1 MDNFFAKFGKI
12 LDVCKHFSK
21 DLAGG
26 HGNMPRRGVVP
37 KFSDLEVIALAL
49 TAETESIDS
58 ESRLFSMLK
67 SHRELM
73 PNLISRRQYNDRRKY
88 TAGLCEDIRK
98 RLVAV
103 IDGGEDY
110 FCIDSKPIE
119 VCRLSRGK
127 RCKMGRTTPDTAP
140 NFGYCASQG
149 VYYFGY
155 NQVYSCSR
163 QQGEY

>member
-1 MDNFFAKFGKI
+1 MAYFPD
-12 LDVCKHFSK
+12 CSK
-21 DLAGG
+21 
-26 HGNMPRRGVVP
+26 
-37 KFSDLEVIALAL
+37 K
-49 TAETESIDS
+49 TA
-58 ESRLFSMLK
+58 SRLFSMLK
-67 SHRELM
+67 SHIELM

-140 NFGYCASQG
+140 SCMRWRWMILRPNASA
-149 VYYFGY
+149 VK
-155 NQVYSCSR
+155 R
-163 QQGEY
+163 P